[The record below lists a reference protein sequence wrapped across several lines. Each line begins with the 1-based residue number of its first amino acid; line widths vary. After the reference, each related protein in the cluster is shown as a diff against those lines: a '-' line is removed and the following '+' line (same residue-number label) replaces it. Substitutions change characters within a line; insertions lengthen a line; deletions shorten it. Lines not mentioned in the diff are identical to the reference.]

1 MAVCVSLQQVEMRAL
16 TPSRPVGEEPLVV
29 IGRNLAGP
37 VSRDR
42 DDHVYDLCVRARQL
56 IQLGLFPD

>member
-1 MAVCVSLQQVEMRAL
+1 MDVCVSLQQVEVRAL
-16 TPSRPVGEEPLVV
+16 ASTPPSGPVGEEHLVV

-42 DDHVYDLCVRARQL
+42 DDHVLE
-56 IQLGLFPD
+56 